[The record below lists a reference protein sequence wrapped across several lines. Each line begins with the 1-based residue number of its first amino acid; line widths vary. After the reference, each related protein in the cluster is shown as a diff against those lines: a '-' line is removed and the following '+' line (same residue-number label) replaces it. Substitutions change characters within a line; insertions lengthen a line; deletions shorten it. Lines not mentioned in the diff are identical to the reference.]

1 MQRDF
6 NTNREVG
13 ESSVAGQGSGQ
24 WERGFGDGERG
35 TQEETEKRGRGP
47 RRAEKEERDET
58 KPKKA
63 FYFSSLKN
71 KKTNT
76 LFQLT
81 RNAPLPKALLGQ
93 EIRKPQR

>member
-1 MQRDF
+1 MGEGIRRWRERYPGRD
-6 NTNREVG
+6 REEMKG
-13 ESSVAGQGSGQ
+13 
-24 WERGFGDGERG
+24 
-35 TQEETEKRGRGP
+35 GRA
-47 RRAEKEERDET
+47 RRAEKEERDEA